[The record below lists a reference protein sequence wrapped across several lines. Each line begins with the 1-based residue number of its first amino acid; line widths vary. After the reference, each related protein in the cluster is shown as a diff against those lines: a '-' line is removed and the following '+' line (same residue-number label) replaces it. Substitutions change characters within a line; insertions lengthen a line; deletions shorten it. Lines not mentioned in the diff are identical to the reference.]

1 MISPLLICCQVVPRS
16 GHSHVS
22 KGPLRMLFLVMP
34 IRIKGVLGM
43 YSMPSNLN
51 SPLIGVMSV
60 QTVPPSAVWAI
71 VVVCRSD
78 TATRP
83 LFASENDTLVT
94 AGSGVCATSQV
105 RPAFCD
111 RKIRPSLV
119 PNHIVL
125 SNTSPVL
132 LNPISPGSG
141 LGIFAPGT
149 FVQLLP
155 LNIPD

>member
-94 AGSGVCATSQV
+94 AGSGVCATSLSGFFGYHLAMENFAGS
-105 RPAFCD
+105 RTG
-111 RKIRPSLV
+111 KSSLDWR
-119 PNHIVL
+119 
-125 SNTSPVL
+125 
-132 LNPISPGSG
+132 GAG
-141 LGIFAPGT
+141 
-149 FVQLLP
+149 
-155 LNIPD
+155 